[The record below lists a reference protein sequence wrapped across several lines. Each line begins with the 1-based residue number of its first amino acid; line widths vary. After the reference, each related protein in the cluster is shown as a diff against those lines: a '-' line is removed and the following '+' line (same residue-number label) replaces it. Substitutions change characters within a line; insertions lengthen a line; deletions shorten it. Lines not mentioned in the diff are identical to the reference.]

1 MIRPCS
7 RKRFRMRKSTGC
19 WGAPSGGRIM
29 VRIARIYE
37 AAGKDDGWR
46 VLVDRLWPRG
56 IKKEKARVDEWM
68 KEVAPSGELRKW
80 FGHKPER
87 WAEFARRYRSELA
100 KKKEM
105 MQRLAAMERK
115 HGTLT
120 LLFGAKDREHNQ
132 AVVLRDVLKAKA

>member
-1 MIRPCS
+1 
-7 RKRFRMRKSTGC
+7 
-19 WGAPSGGRIM
+19 M

-37 AAGKDDGWR
+37 SARHDDGWR

-56 IKKEKARVDEWM
+56 VKKEKARVNEWM
-68 KEVAPSGELRKW
+68 KEVAPSDRLRKW
-80 FGHKPER
+80 FGHKAQR
-87 WAEFARRYRSELA
+87 WEQFERRYRAELA

-105 MQRLAAMERK
+105 IGRLAAMEKK

-132 AVVLRDVLKAKA
+132 AVVLRNVLKGKP